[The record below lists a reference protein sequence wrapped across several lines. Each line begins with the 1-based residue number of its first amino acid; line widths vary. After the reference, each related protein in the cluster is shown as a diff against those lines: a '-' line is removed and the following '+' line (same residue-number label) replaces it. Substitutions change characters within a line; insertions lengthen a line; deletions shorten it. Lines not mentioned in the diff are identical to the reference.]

1 MTPEAKLFP
10 APEIH
15 DDGSTDE
22 RISAAAN
29 AHVNV
34 NRLEFSDR
42 ALSIIA
48 VVFSSVAIVLTL
60 TLSWEVGALMREAK
74 QVQIQ
79 LMYANAIMLREGLVQ
94 PGDMVYGPEGNLEY
108 RQHELKR
115 K

>member
-1 MTPEAKLFP
+1 MDSPDTVASASPHATHIRGE
-10 APEIH
+10 
-15 DDGSTDE
+15 GS
-22 RISAAAN
+22 

-34 NRLEFSDR
+34 NRIEFSER

-48 VVFSSVAIVLTL
+48 IVFGSVAIVLTL
-60 TLSWEVGALMREAK
+60 TLAWMVGALMREAK

-79 LMYANAIMLREGLVQ
+79 LMYANAIMLREGIVQ